1 MGMELCPAHSW
12 SSLIITITVSHEG
25 ACVCVQG
32 RFLQIVI
39 RTLCVLGVG
48 MIMGDGVLTPAI
60 SVVSAIEGLGNI
72 PGGGGNIP
80 RSQSPNQT
88 AFSPCQCCALS
99 ASPNHLRNTPSVP
112 AASSAVRLTIVSSQ
126 ALCMRPFQTM
136 QGPDLLCCPR
146 TTHL

>member
-80 RSQSPNQT
+80 RSQFPQSQCSQPLPVLCISCRLLP
-88 AFSPCQCCALS
+88 AAVDSSPCW
-99 ASPNHLRNTPSVP
+99 RP
-112 AASSAVRLTIVSSQ
+112 AALCSLPLHQLKPCACLTSPLRMCTAV
-126 ALCMRPFQTM
+126 
-136 QGPDLLCCPR
+136 
-146 TTHL
+146 

>member
-1 MGMELCPAHSW
+1 MCM
-12 SSLIITITVSHEG
+12 
-25 ACVCVQG
+25 QG

-80 RSQSPNQT
+80 RSQSPNHS
-88 AFSPCQCCALS
+88 ALSPCQCCAFPADPCRS
-99 ASPNHLRNTPSVP
+99 VQIPSVL
-112 AASSAVRLTIVSSQ
+112 AACSAVQSIIMSLVH
-126 ALCMRPFQTM
+126 ALHPFWVVLRP
-136 QGPDLLCCPR
+136 
-146 TTHL
+146 